1 MYQVII
7 ADVVVEVVSSRQEA
21 LLVLR
26 DYGIGASELD
36 SESCD
41 YEIREVKGGK

>member
-26 DYGIGASELD
+26 DYGIGGSELD
-36 SESCD
+36 SESVD
-41 YEIREVKGGK
+41 YEIREVKGK